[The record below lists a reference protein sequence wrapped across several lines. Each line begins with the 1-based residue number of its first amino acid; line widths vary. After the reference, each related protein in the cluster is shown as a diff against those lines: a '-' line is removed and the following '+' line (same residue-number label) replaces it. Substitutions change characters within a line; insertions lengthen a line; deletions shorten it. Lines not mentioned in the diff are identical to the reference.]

1 MVVVNLGVSRRQTY
15 PTSDTSAQT
24 RSGQEQ
30 LMHMIIRLVLA
41 VVDDEFQ
48 RKEGVEVGEA
58 LTGILTVICMHT
70 NSRKE

>member
-24 RSGQEQ
+24 KQ

-41 VVDDEFQ
+41 VIDDEFQ
-48 RKEGVEVGEA
+48 RKEGVEVGE
-58 LTGILTVICMHT
+58 LWL
-70 NSRKE
+70 EY